1 MGKGG
6 DDNMLMGCFS
16 HALDAKGRI
25 IIPSKLRDRLGDVI
39 VLTKGLDGCLSLY
52 TLEKWQELTDKLS
65 KLPTTKKDARTYVR
79 LVLGNAHD
87 LEFDKQGRIN
97 IPANLQAQAGLE
109 KECTIIGV
117 YDHIEIWSAKKY
129 ADYIETAQESFEDVV
144 ENLVDFEV

>member
-1 MGKGG
+1 
-6 DDNMLMGCFS
+6 MGCFS
-16 HALDAKGRI
+16 HTIDAKGRI
-25 IIPSKLRDRLGDVI
+25 IIPSKLRDRLGDTV
-39 VLTKGLDGCLSLY
+39 VVTKGLDGCLSLY
-52 TLEKWQELTDKLS
+52 TIEKWEALTEKLS

-97 IPANLQAQAGLE
+97 LPANLQAQAQLE

-117 YDHIEIWSAKKY
+117 YDHIEIWSTAKY
-129 ADYIETAQESFEDVV
+129 DAYVDNASETFEDVV